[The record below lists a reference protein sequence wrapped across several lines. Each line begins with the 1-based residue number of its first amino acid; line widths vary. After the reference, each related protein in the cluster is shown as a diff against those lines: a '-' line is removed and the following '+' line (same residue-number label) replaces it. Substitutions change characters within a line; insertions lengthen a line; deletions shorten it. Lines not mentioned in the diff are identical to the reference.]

1 MYVDYGYV
9 STFKGPAGNRVVV
22 VAGTRDV
29 ALMQAA
35 DAATSSTGVK
45 QMIQSGQTPDAFEA
59 LFEAEGMSR
68 LNVAGKL
75 LTASPLDAGKIWDG
89 AGGKIYPAG

>member
-1 MYVDYGYV
+1 
-9 STFKGPAGNRVVV
+9 

-35 DAATSSTGVK
+35 DAATSSSGVK
-45 QMIQSGQTPDAFEA
+45 QMIPSGQSADAFEA
-59 LFEAEGMSR
+59 LYEAEGMSR

-75 LTASPLDAGKIWDG
+75 LTASPLDAGKIWSG
-89 AGGKIYPAG
+89 SAGKVYPAG